1 MMDILKKHYLLDL
14 QHFADGGSGE
24 KTEKATPKKRQD
36 ARKEGN
42 VFQSKE
48 MTSAITLL
56 TGVSLVFMWG
66 ETIYKNI
73 GSYTENMFRNS
84 LKPSTLN
91 DVSSLNQIMIEAVF
105 TIIVNMLPILG
116 IIMITG
122 LFMGYMQV
130 GFLVIPI
137 KFKFGKLNPIN
148 GFKNLFSFK
157 SIFEMFK
164 SIAKIAIII
173 WVVYSYLKNEVSN
186 LHMLYVYDLNQ
197 SVTYM
202 MDTAFNIAMRVC
214 IALIIISILD
224 FAFQKYQYEKNLKM
238 TKQEIKEEYKQMEG
252 DPQIKSRIKQKQREI
267 AMQRMMQDVPE
278 ADVVITNPTHFAI
291 AVKYDSGKHKAPYV
305 LAKGQD
311 FMAQKIKQI
320 AGDSDVPIVENKP
333 LARLLFKQVEIGDE
347 IPQDLYQAVAEVLA
361 YVYNLKKTRM

>member
-1 MMDILKKHYLLDL
+1 MYIIEKRYLLNL
-14 QHFADGGSGE
+14 QNFADGGSGE

-56 TGVSLVFMWG
+56 TGVGLVSIWG
-66 ETIYKNI
+66 GNI
-73 GSYTENMFRNS
+73 FTNMGYYTEKIFVNS
-84 LKPSTLN
+84 LNPDTLS
-91 DVSSLNQIMIEAVF
+91 DVSSLNKIMIEAVF
-105 TIIVNMLPILG
+105 NIIINVLPILG
-116 IIMITG
+116 IVMLTG

-164 SIAKIAIII
+164 SVAKISIII

-186 LHMLYVYDLNQ
+186 LHMLYTYDLNQ

-202 MDTAFNIAMRVC
+202 MDTAFNIAIRVC

-267 AMQRMMQDVPE
+267 AMQRMMQDVPD

-291 AVKYDSGKHKAPYV
+291 AVKYDLNKHRAPYV

-311 FMAQKIKQI
+311 FMAQKIKKI
-320 AGDSDVPIVENKP
+320 AGENEVPIVENKP